1 MKQNKKIAVTG
12 GIGSGKSTVLN
23 MIAERGYPVMSCDRI
38 YSELAERPEF
48 IAKLC
53 RRFGDITD
61 GCGRLDRKKL
71 SEIVFGDSEKL
82 AKLDEITHPAIY
94 NEMFRRA
101 AGYDKICFCEVP
113 LLFESGAQ
121 SLFDG
126 VIVVLRDASERIAG
140 AAKRDN
146 VPEEAVKRRMISQ
159 FDYDNGNF
167 TEYYVI
173 HNNSNLAQLQ
183 EKVET
188 TLKRIEDEYTFK
200 ET

>member
-53 RRFGDITD
+53 RRFGDIVD
-61 GCGRLDRKKL
+61 DNGRLDRKKL
-71 SEIVFGDSEKL
+71 SEIVFGDREKL
-82 AKLDEITHPAIY
+82 AALDEITHPAIY

-113 LLFESGAQ
+113 LLFEGGAQ

-126 VIVVLRDASERIAG
+126 VIVVLRNASERIAG

-146 VPEEAVKRRMISQ
+146 VPEEAVKIRMASQ
-159 FDYDNGNF
+159 FDYDNGDF
-167 TEYYVI
+167 AEYYVI
-173 HNNSNLAQLQ
+173 HNNSNLAQLR
-183 EKVET
+183 EEVEA

>member
-12 GIGSGKSTVLN
+12 GIGSGKSTVLS
-23 MIAERGYPVMSCDRI
+23 MIEERGYPVLSCDRI

-53 RRFGDITD
+53 RHFGDITD
-61 GCGRLDRKKL
+61 GYGRLDRKKL
-71 SEIVFGDSEKL
+71 SEIVFGDRKKL

-126 VIVVLRDASERIAG
+126 VIVVMRDASDRMAG
-140 AAKRDN
+140 AANRDN
-146 VPEEAVKRRMISQ
+146 VPEEAIKRRMTSQ
-159 FDYDNGNF
+159 FDYDKGDF
-167 TEYYVI
+167 AEYYVI

-183 EKVET
+183 DKVET